1 MTRDEALVEWDRLME
16 AGVVPKD
23 QITPEAKEKAAAL
36 FAALY
41 PVFEDKDEVSAN
53 MLMEHNET
61 VIRTMAQAYQ
71 ALMNKEQKK
80 DEDDFDVWD

>member
-41 PVFEDKDEVSAN
+41 PEFEDKDEVSAN
-53 MLMEHNET
+53 MLMEHIET